1 MAKEIYASALDHLD
15 ELCAPYASVIDID
28 AAKLPSGN
36 EVRGWTAEQYA
47 GTLRHDQSNPLF
59 NPHVRQLL
67 HVGYKIAA
75 KLGTRYTE
83 MLDACEESISRNVT
97 VNLYD
102 RHIEPLFLR
111 A

>member
-1 MAKEIYASALDHLD
+1 MAKQIYTSALDHLE

-28 AAKLPSGN
+28 AAQLPSDA
-36 EVRGWTAEQYA
+36 EVRDWTAEQYA

-75 KLGTRYTE
+75 KLGSSYTD
-83 MLDACEESISRNVT
+83 MLQTCEESISRNVT

-102 RHIEPLFLR
+102 RHIEPLF
-111 A
+111 